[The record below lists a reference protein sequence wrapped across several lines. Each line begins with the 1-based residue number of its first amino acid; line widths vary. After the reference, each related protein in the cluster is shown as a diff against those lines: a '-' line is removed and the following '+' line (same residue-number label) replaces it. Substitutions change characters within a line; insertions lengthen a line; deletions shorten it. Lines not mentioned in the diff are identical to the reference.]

1 MNKYHLSLHLQFKQ
15 DVDVNK
21 IEKELNL
28 VAFKKSLLKDS
39 KGTNKTAKLWFK
51 TPDITDDNT
60 FDVIEKFV
68 ENLKDTFYK
77 IGEFNKLYDGFTTFT
92 LAYEDFKNKPFIKL
106 SPKTMKILA
115 DNNISFDVEF
125 FI

>member
-51 TPDITDDNT
+51 TPDITDNNT

-68 ENLKDTFYK
+68 ENLKNTFYK

>member
-51 TPDITDDNT
+51 TPDITDNNT

-77 IGEFNKLYDGFTTFT
+77 IGEFNKLYDGFT
-92 LAYEDFKNKPFIKL
+92 KL
-106 SPKTMKILA
+106 H
-115 DNNISFDVEF
+115 
-125 FI
+125 